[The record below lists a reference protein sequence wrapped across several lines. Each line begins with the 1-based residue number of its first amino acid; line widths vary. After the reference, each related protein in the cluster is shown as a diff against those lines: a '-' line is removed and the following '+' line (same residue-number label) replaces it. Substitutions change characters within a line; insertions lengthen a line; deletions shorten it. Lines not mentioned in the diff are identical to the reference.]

1 MADFRKRLAS
11 FFKKN
16 STEGGSEGR
25 VEVRVNSERL
35 TKEPPIVS
43 LNGEATAA
51 PAQITGS
58 LNPSPQI
65 ENPGAPGKPAGHFE
79 NSGLLLEIK
88 SNSVTAKA
96 PWSGKLISFQTAAWD
111 RKPSEL
117 DLPAAAMEELNEAY
131 VCIRLANRLVWLSE
145 DLGRSSEEI
154 GENYVKMCKNIAER
168 LDRAMLLTTGGTE
181 QARKL
186 LEPAAV
192 IVEKNM
198 EAREPGERRVAA
210 EPVTENAEKKRAMAE
225 LVAKQAVERRVAA
238 ELVARDAE
246 KKRAMAEFVVK
257 QAVEQKV
264 AAEPVTKQ
272 AEEKKAVAKPV
283 AKQAEK
289 RKVAAQRSTKQAR
302 GRKVADE
309 PGVKADADE
318 DDSQPFRGL
327 ITLYIAQ
334 GTQGVQITALMNLLT
349 ETQEIKVLSSGGAAG
364 QRSWVILSIDTALP
378 LLQVLGKMPI
388 VRKVSKRGN
397 EIEVAL
403 TAA

>member
-11 FFKKN
+11 FFKRN
-16 STEGGSEGR
+16 STAGGSEGS
-25 VEVRVNSERL
+25 VEVRVNLERL

-43 LNGEATAA
+43 LNGEATVT
-51 PAQITGS
+51 PAQVTGS

-65 ENPGAPGKPAGHFE
+65 EGTSAPGKAAGHFE

-154 GENYVKMCKNIAER
+154 GENYKKMSKNIAER
-168 LDRAMLLTTGGTE
+168 LDRAMLLATGGIE
-181 QARKL
+181 QTSKP

-192 IVEKNM
+192 IVEKNQ
-198 EAREPGERRVAA
+198 EREPGERRAAA
-210 EPVTENAEKKRAMAE
+210 EPVTGNAEKKRAMAE
-225 LVAKQAVERRVAA
+225 LVAKQAAERRVAA

-264 AAEPVTKQ
+264 AAEPVNKQ

-283 AKQAEK
+283 AKQTEK

-309 PGVKADADE
+309 PGVKVDADE
-318 DDSQPFRGL
+318 DDSQPFQGL
-327 ITLYIAQ
+327 ITLYIAR
-334 GTQGVQITALMNLLT
+334 GTQGLQITALMNSLT

-364 QRSWVILSIDTALP
+364 QRSWVILSIDTAMP
-378 LLQVLGKMPI
+378 LLQVLGKMSI

-397 EIEVAL
+397 EVEVVL